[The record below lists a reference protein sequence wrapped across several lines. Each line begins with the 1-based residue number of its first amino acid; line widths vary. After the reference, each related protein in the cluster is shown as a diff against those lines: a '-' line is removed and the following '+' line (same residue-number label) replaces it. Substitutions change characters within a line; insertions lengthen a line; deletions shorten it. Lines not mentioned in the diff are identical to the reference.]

1 MRTLNDNQS
10 SNLVMHFTKTILI
23 GFWEPQGTFYSC
35 ENNWSGAILYTTFW
49 GRKKWWEN
57 EIFEGKN
64 EHLLLG
70 VQQGL
75 VVQVDEGH

>member
-1 MRTLNDNQS
+1 M
-10 SNLVMHFTKTILI
+10 KII
-23 GFWEPQGTFYSC
+23 GQVLFY
-35 ENNWSGAILYTTFW
+35 TQHFW

-75 VVQVDEGH
+75 VVQVDEGHWFSILLFNVKFDLKAS

>member
-23 GFWEPQGTFYSC
+23 GFLEPRGTLGPSVHVKIIGQVLFY
-35 ENNWSGAILYTTFW
+35 TQHFW

-70 VQQGL
+70 STRLSSASV
-75 VVQVDEGH
+75 